1 MVIPRPITGSP
12 AAVATAAPPWVCN
25 RLTVV
30 LVRPTRYDEDGYVV
44 RHWLGTLPSNTLSC
58 LNGLTHDAVASG
70 ALGPIDVN
78 VLAFDECV
86 DRIDP
91 RRLGRQ
97 LRRPGT
103 KVLVAL
109 AGVQTNQFPRAQDL
123 ARQFKA
129 EGFDVMIGGFHV
141 SGSVAMARAIPP
153 ECQAMID
160 EGVTLVLG
168 EVEDRWADLL
178 RDAATGRLRPL
189 YDFLSDLPDLST
201 RPLPKPST
209 RLQRKFAAHGYG
221 TIDAGRGCPFNCS
234 FCTIINVQG
243 RRMRSRSASSIIDH
257 IRAQYWSDRKPG
269 ITHYFF
275 TDDNFSRNPQWEAI
289 FDGLIALQQDERM
302 AIQLHDAG
310 RHGGHADPRDSWRR
324 RPAPAAC
331 RSSSAWSPCART
343 I

>member
-1 MVIPRPITGSP
+1 
-12 AAVATAAPPWVCN
+12 
-25 RLTVV
+25 
-30 LVRPTRYDEDGYVV
+30 
-44 RHWLGTLPSNTLSC
+44 
-58 LNGLTHDAVASG
+58 
-70 ALGPIDVN
+70 
-78 VLAFDECV
+78 
-86 DRIDP
+86 
-91 RRLGRQ
+91 
-97 LRRPGT
+97 
-103 KVLVAL
+103 
-109 AGVQTNQFPRAQDL
+109 
-123 ARQFKA
+123 
-129 EGFDVMIGGFHV
+129 
-141 SGSVAMARAIPP
+141 
-153 ECQAMID
+153 MID

-234 FCTIINVQG
+234 FCTIVNVQG

-257 IRAQYWSDRKPG
+257 IRAQYWSERKPG

-302 AIQLHDAG
+302 AIQFMMQVDTLAT
-310 RHGGHADPRDSWRR
+310 RTRDSWRR
-324 RPAPAAC
+324 RPAPGAC